1 MKDFSCKEMKL
12 FYSLTLDLLMGKN
25 QFHSSGVDRG
35 IRVISCPPSRHTPT
49 SYCIIQ
55 FSPTII
61 DLGNVCF
68 TGFLMDVSFSSI
80 ATYRKFII
88 ICNQGIQDTR
98 ESLFHTHDRN
108 TCQLC
113 CFLYDS
119 FQSFSLFFLQ
129 RAFDA
134 LCHSTHLYGRRL
146 VLEWAE
152 SAEDLDQ
159 LRKKTAEHFHDGK

>member
-68 TGFLMDVSFSSI
+68 TGFLMAVSFSSI
-80 ATYRKFII
+80 ATFI
-88 ICNQGIQDTR
+88 
-98 ESLFHTHDRN
+98 
-108 TCQLC
+108 
-113 CFLYDS
+113 
-119 FQSFSLFFLQ
+119 
-129 RAFDA
+129 
-134 LCHSTHLYGRRL
+134 L
-146 VLEWAE
+146 VLIENSLLFVIKAFKIQGNRFFTHMTGIHANFVVFCTTVF
-152 SAEDLDQ
+152 S
-159 LRKKTAEHFHDGK
+159 HFHYSSYRERLMRCVTAHIYTGGDSS

>member
-80 ATYRKFII
+80 ATFILVLI
-88 ICNQGIQDTR
+88 ENSLLFVIKAFKIQGNP
-98 ESLFHTHDRN
+98 FFTHDGN

-119 FQSFSLFFLQ
+119 F
-129 RAFDA
+129 
-134 LCHSTHLYGRRL
+134 
-146 VLEWAE
+146 
-152 SAEDLDQ
+152 
-159 LRKKTAEHFHDGK
+159 